1 MISLHD
7 KGNINQIYMERK
19 QQKKFKIIEK
29 KYQSKLGKSK
39 TQGSFRK
46 GQMLKMLFP
55 LIRKWEENSESLILN
70 LEHVLYDGIFNCA
83 DCHVHK

>member
-7 KGNINQIYMERK
+7 KGNINQIYKERK
-19 QQKKFKIIEK
+19 QQKKFKTIEK

-39 TQGSFRK
+39 TQESFRE
-46 GQMLKMLFP
+46 GQMLFP

-70 LEHVLYDGIFNCA
+70 LEHVLYDGIFDCA
-83 DCHVHK
+83 VCHVHK

>member
-29 KYQSKLGKSK
+29 KYQTEQARQKQNPREFQERPNAVPFNKKMRGK
-39 TQGSFRK
+39 F
-46 GQMLKMLFP
+46 
-55 LIRKWEENSESLILN
+55 
-70 LEHVLYDGIFNCA
+70 
-83 DCHVHK
+83 

>member
-19 QQKKFKIIEK
+19 QQKKVKIIEK

-39 TQGSFRK
+39 TQGSFRE
-46 GQMLKMLFP
+46 GQMLFP

-70 LEHVLYDGIFNCA
+70 LEHVLYDGIFDCA
-83 DCHVHK
+83 VCHVHK

>member
-46 GQMLKMLFP
+46 GQMLFP
-55 LIRKWEENSESLILN
+55 LIRKREENSESLILN
-70 LEHVLYDGIFNCA
+70 LEHVLYDGIFDCA
-83 DCHVHK
+83 VCHVHK